1 MFGIGRRAYLDYD
14 VEKRIVAAIGEAEQH
29 TRAEIRVHLAS
40 KVRKDIYTDA
50 VANFKKLGL
59 FKTELRNAVMI
70 YVVPSSKQFAIVGDV
85 GIHEKVTDAFWQEV
99 RDAMEAG
106 FKRNMGD
113 GIVKGI
119 EMAGAKLAE
128 YFPIGH
134 GSNPNELSNEISRG

>member
-119 EMAGAKLAE
+119 EMAGAKLTE

-134 GSNPNELSNEISRG
+134 GANPNELSNEITRG